1 MKGDQYYPPYTIKG
15 DGWTARVHRP
25 ILTESYELETIG
37 TMDYLRGMGIALV
50 FLAAGI
56 ERRKRWK
63 KKKRFE

>member
-1 MKGDQYYPPYTIKG
+1 M
-15 DGWTARVHRP
+15 RVIMAIRMGCVAAGF
-25 ILTESYELETIG
+25 LLAAAVTESYELETIG
-37 TMDYLRGMGIALV
+37 TMDYLRGMGMALV